1 MLDLYRHR
9 KVVDNIYS
17 EMKNVVTR
25 HADARPPTAPFSDLE
40 KKTYSH
46 LAYGTLRP
54 CHVSHRRHDDVSS
67 YCAGVLNDP
76 NVQRILE
83 VSDHNIPTFII
94 TFKRIFATH
103 LRLTHFD
110 RDTFNVTVIWLN
122 KEIRKAEGHEQGDDV
137 LVGLDESYEVE
148 WVNAGRDGEGL
159 AFKGGFW
166 GRAELDSDA
175 GEPVGGEEC
184 SAEVWFKLVSESE
197 P

>member
-40 KKTYSH
+40 KTYSH

-54 CHVSHRRHDDVSS
+54 CHVSRKRHDDVSS